1 MISVELSVTI
11 DRVVRVG
18 QFVTCPSRNEIQKKK
33 KTYNPY
39 NLGVS
44 FDSKSIEVIDYPR

>member
-1 MISVELSVTI
+1 MIFVELSVTI

-33 KTYNPY
+33 TYNQY